1 MEINSITFLSY
12 NNGKHLH
19 RKHSWKTEDVSSQRC
34 CASLMFS
41 SEKNH
46 GTRVHLRSPPC
57 RFVVSLKIIAS
68 TLRMYHVYAVKI
80 SRLRLTASIRGVIA
94 FLWKSGKFETFF
106 FFFDSTRIREDFFCI
121 RTGRHLNLTV
131 SGSRHR
137 QLDFRDRMRRSK
149 EILSVPRKFCWGQD
163 TRWSTL
169 KVDER
174 YHGVNGVPR
183 N

>member
-1 MEINSITFLSY
+1 MEINFITFLSY
-12 NNGKHLH
+12 LH
-19 RKHSWKTEDVSSQRC
+19 DKRLRIGNTVEKLKMSRLKDVARPWRRRKITERKFACDSS
-34 CASLMFS
+34 
-41 SEKNH
+41 
-46 GTRVHLRSPPC
+46 PC
-57 RFVVSLKIIAS
+57 RFAVSLKIIAS
-68 TLRMYHVYAVKI
+68 TLRMYHVCAVKI
-80 SRLRLTASIRGVIA
+80 SQIKVNSFHSRRYRAEA
-94 FLWKSGKFETFF
+94 FLWSGKFETFF
-106 FFFDSTRIREDFFCI
+106 FFFDSHKRRFLLYI

>member
-1 MEINSITFLSY
+1 MSRLKDVARPWRFRRRRIME
-12 NNGKHLH
+12 
-19 RKHSWKTEDVSSQRC
+19 RKFTCDSS
-34 CASLMFS
+34 
-41 SEKNH
+41 
-46 GTRVHLRSPPC
+46 PC
-57 RFVVSLKIIAS
+57 RFAVSLKIIAS

-80 SRLRLTASIRGVIA
+80 NQIKVNSFHSRRYRVSLKERKVRNVLLFLRLDSRKRRFLLYIRA
-94 FLWKSGKFETFF
+94 
-106 FFFDSTRIREDFFCI
+106 
-121 RTGRHLNLTV
+121 GRHLNLTV

>member
-1 MEINSITFLSY
+1 MEINFITFLSY
-12 NNGKHLH
+12 TRQTLTELKNWRCLVSKMLRVLDVFVGGK
-19 RKHSWKTEDVSSQRC
+19 SWNES
-34 CASLMFS
+34 
-41 SEKNH
+41 
-46 GTRVHLRSPPC
+46 SPPC
-57 RFVVSLKIIAS
+57 RFAVSLKIIAS

-80 SRLRLTASIRGVIA
+80 NQIKVNSFHSRRYRVSLKERKVRNVLLFLRLDSRKRR
-94 FLWKSGKFETFF
+94 FLLY
-106 FFFDSTRIREDFFCI
+106 I